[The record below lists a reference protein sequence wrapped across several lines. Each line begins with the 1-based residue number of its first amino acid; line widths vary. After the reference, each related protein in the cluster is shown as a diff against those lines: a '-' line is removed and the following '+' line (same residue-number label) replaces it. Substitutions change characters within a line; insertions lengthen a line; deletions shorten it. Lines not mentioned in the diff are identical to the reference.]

1 MTTPIAPSPEQ
12 RLAMRQR
19 PSAWAV
25 GYQRWNHLLFA
36 HWQVDPQQV
45 QATLPAGLHVDVF
58 QNHAYLGIV
67 PFSMERIRPAWLPPV
82 PGLSWFLELNVRTY
96 VHDAAGRPGV
106 YFYSLDCDQPIAVQ
120 IARSIFKLPYH
131 HARMS
136 AQRLGSRI
144 RYECLRRGQAGP
156 SWRYDWQPLHPETKA
171 KPAEP
176 GTLEFFLVERYA
188 LFTSGSGSRLMEGR
202 VHHSPY
208 RIQAAHAPEVDVAPA
223 QLAGF
228 ELQGPACSLLMADA
242 VDVSIYPLRQV
253 ERL

>member
-1 MTTPIAPSPEQ
+1 MT
-12 RLAMRQR
+12 
-19 PSAWAV
+19 
-25 GYQRWNHLLFA
+25 G
-36 HWQVDPQQV
+36 
-45 QATLPAGLHVDVF
+45 
-58 QNHAYLGIV
+58 
-67 PFSMERIRPAWLPPV
+67 
-82 PGLSWFLELNVRTY
+82 
-96 VHDAAGRPGV
+96 
-106 YFYSLDCDQPIAVQ
+106 SLCIL
-120 IARSIFKLPYH
+120 K
-131 HARMS
+131 
-136 AQRLGSRI
+136 
-144 RYECLRRGQAGP
+144 
-156 SWRYDWQPLHPETKA
+156 TKA